1 MAKTTKTTTT
11 RRKKKTAAAAAADEQ
26 LDDVRVDDD
35 APVELGD
42 VDGDDLDEDAD
53 EANALNAWQAESADG
68 VEAPV
73 DDSVSSH
80 NGYGELVR
88 LGSSRGWV
96 TLADINDHLPE
107 SALKTAD
114 SLQEVTDQL
123 VRLGIQVFEVP
134 PDEDDILINGMLG
147 DNAEEI
153 DEDDAAVMLTPEESA
168 GLSKDPLRAYL
179 RGVGS
184 HKLLT
189 RAGEIEVAK
198 SIEQFTIKLVSTMV
212 QYPNAVAEILRL
224 GESLKDE
231 GVSVDTVVDGFN
243 DSQLVAEE
251 AIAARAQSDETHEEI
266 ATDIGAAAMTAE
278 QLAEMRKRVL
288 SIFRKCAKALKVVE
302 ETFGDPEKEKEYRKA
317 LKTMQTA
324 LSPIRF
330 SVKLVTQITEH
341 MSAHMDE
348 VNNTLKA
355 MRHILVDQCRMPQKD
370 ALELLKSEAVLR
382 AGLFEEIAA
391 AGKPWSA
398 AVEHNIAAL
407 NEARDKLVL
416 DEKKAFLRLDEQ
428 RELHRAIRLAQTNL
442 MQAKAKMI
450 EANLRLVISIA
461 KGYVNRGL
469 AMTDLIQEGNL
480 GLMKA
485 VDKFE
490 YRRGYKFST
499 YATWWVRQSVT
510 RAVADFGNTI
520 RIPVHMT
527 ESYNKLRRQKQK
539 FLQQHGRQPTEQE
552 LADLTDLPLSKVLL
566 LMQSMRGVESIDAPI
581 GDEEDATKLDFVK
594 GSERDDPSVAFQD
607 RSMVECINKT
617 LNDLQPREA
626 QVLRLR
632 YGIGT
637 NQDHTLEE
645 VGRMLGLTRER
656 VRQIEATAI
665 RRLRQPEKSGTLKDY
680 LK

>member
-341 MSAHMDE
+341 MSAHIDE

-416 DEKKAFLRLDEQ
+416 DEKKAFLRLYEQ
-428 RELHRAIRLAQTNL
+428 RELHRAMRLAQTNL

>member
-428 RELHRAIRLAQTNL
+428 RELHRAMRLAQTNL

>member
-88 LGSSRGWV
+88 RGSSRGWV

-428 RELHRAIRLAQTNL
+428 RELHRAMRLAQTNL

>member
-11 RRKKKTAAAAAADEQ
+11 RRKKKTAAAAATDEQ

-134 PDEDDILINGMLG
+134 PDEDDILINGMLV

-428 RELHRAIRLAQTNL
+428 RELHRAMRLAQTNL

>member
-1 MAKTTKTTTT
+1 MARTAKTTTT
-11 RRKKKTAAAAAADEQ
+11 RKKKKAAAAVDDQ

-42 VDGDDLDEDAD
+42 VDADELVDDVD
-53 EANALNAWQAESADG
+53 EANALNEWQAEGAEHADASADN
-68 VEAPV
+68 
-73 DDSVSSH
+73 VSSH

-198 SIEQFTIKLVSTMV
+198 SIEQFTMKLVSTMV

-231 GVSVDTVVDGFN
+231 GISVDTVVDGFM
-243 DSQLVAEE
+243 DSRLVAEE
-251 AIAARAQSDETHEEI
+251 ALAARAQSDDTHEEI

-341 MSAHMDE
+341 MSAHMEE
-348 VNNTLKA
+348 VNDTLKA
-355 MRHILVDQCRMPQKD
+355 MRHILVDQCRMPQKE
-370 ALELLKSEAVLR
+370 ALELLKSEDVLR
-382 AGLFEEIAA
+382 PGIFEEIAA
-391 AGKPWSA
+391 AGKPWST
-398 AVEHNIAAL
+398 AVEHNVAPL
-407 NEARDKLVL
+407 NEAREKLVAN
-416 DEKKAFLRLDEQ
+416 EKKAFMRLDEQ
-428 RELHRAIRLAQTNL
+428 RELHRAMRLAQTNL

-665 RRLRQPEKSGTLKDY
+665 RRLRQPEKSSTLKDY